1 MKIAV
6 LFLMLV
12 IISGMSLIGI
22 NQAFAFNCLSNVAG
36 TWSDPGTWT
45 NCDGGVPD
53 DFGDNADIQENA
65 DVQLNNDFVVG
76 SVSVIEG
83 GSLSLNAK
91 LTAQILDVGNTGN
104 LFINC
109 NGELVLTEGGSN
121 DGLLI
126 NHGILETLRGVPFSN
141 VGGTYQSSGTDIFA
155 ETPTGND
162 IERIASICLVGGTLV
177 PIDSTALLLVGA
189 QMTASWLIPV
199 IVAGVGIG
207 IVLVSRKSEN
217 S

>member
-36 TWSDPGTWT
+36 TWSDTSTWT
-45 NCDGGVPD
+45 NCDDGIPD
-53 DFGDNADIQENA
+53 DTGDNANIQING

-76 SVSVIEG
+76 TVSVIEG
-83 GSLSLNAK
+83 GSLSVNAK
-91 LTAQILDVGNTGN
+91 LRAQIIDVGNTGN

-109 NGELVLTEGGSN
+109 NGELTLTEGGSN

-126 NHGILETLRGVPFSN
+126 NHGILETLLNILFSN
-141 VGGTYQSSGTDIFA
+141 VGGTYQSSGTDIFGDSFS
-155 ETPTGND
+155 GND
-162 IERIASICLVGGTLV
+162 IERIASICGVIGGTV
-177 PIDSTALLLVGA
+177 MPIDTTAMLLAGVQTNA
-189 QMTASWLIPV
+189 AWMIPV
-199 IVAGVGIG
+199 IVSAVGIG
-207 IVLVSRKSEN
+207 LFVVSRKSE
-217 S
+217 